1 MAVAVGGYLS
11 SSCYVVVVAA
21 VAVAGAVATVDAAAV
36 VAAVDAV
43 AAAVAVDAAAAVAA
57 VDAATVAVVVA
68 AITIV
73 AVTKFRQ
80 SPLRIN
86 KRPSGYS
93 RGSLFM
99 IGCVLEGETFKEGK
113 EGLR

>member
-36 VAAVDAV
+36 VAAVAAV
-43 AAAVAVDAAAAVAA
+43 AAAVAVAAVAA
-57 VDAATVAVVVA
+57 VDAATVAVAVA

-80 SPLRIN
+80 SPLRRN

-93 RGSLFM
+93 RGFLFI
-99 IGCVLEGETFKEGK
+99 IGCVLAGETFKK
-113 EGLR
+113 GLR

>member
-43 AAAVAVDAAAAVAA
+43 AAAVAVAAVAA
-57 VDAATVAVVVA
+57 VDAATVAVAVA

-73 AVTKFRQ
+73 AVTKFQQ

>member
-21 VAVAGAVATVDAAAV
+21 VAVAGAAAAVATVAVAAAV
-36 VAAVDAV
+36 VAV
-43 AAAVAVDAAAAVAA
+43 AAAAAVAA
-57 VDAATVAVVVA
+57 VDAATVAVAVA

-93 RGSLFM
+93 RGSLFI
-99 IGCVLEGETFKEGK
+99 IGCVLADETFKK
-113 EGLR
+113 GLR

>member
-21 VAVAGAVATVDAAAV
+21 VAVAGAAAAVATVA
-36 VAAVDAV
+36 VAAVAAV
-43 AAAVAVDAAAAVAA
+43 AAAVAVAAAAAVAA
-57 VDAATVAVVVA
+57 VDAATVAVAVA

-73 AVTKFRQ
+73 AVTKFQQ

-93 RGSLFM
+93 RGSLF
-99 IGCVLEGETFKEGK
+99 ILGCVLEGETFKEGK